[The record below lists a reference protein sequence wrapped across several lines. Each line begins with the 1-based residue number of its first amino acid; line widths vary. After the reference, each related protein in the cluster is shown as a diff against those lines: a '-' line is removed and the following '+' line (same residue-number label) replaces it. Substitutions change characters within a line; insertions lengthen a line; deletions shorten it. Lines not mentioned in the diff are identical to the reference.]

1 MLDALVRPVI
11 SFSLDCE
18 LLKKMRRDKVEE
30 IFKPKFFDNASKF
43 TWDNLHIFTSFCFIF
58 IFLLS
63 IFLMDADCHGHTNN
77 SKFHFSCIYT
87 NVLHQLSTLKIPCLD
102 DHRYQIL
109 SLDEQRDREESF

>member
-58 IFLLS
+58 IFGSL
-63 IFLMDADCHGHTNN
+63 IRF
-77 SKFHFSCIYT
+77 
-87 NVLHQLSTLKIPCLD
+87 VLEIHYNKTGDIRLGGEWGLILWLD
-102 DHRYQIL
+102 LTYMVVG
-109 SLDEQRDREESF
+109 SVMAYPAKVYYN